1 MLTAKEI
8 RRRYLEFFAR
18 NGHDILPSG
27 PLIPPNDPTLLFT
40 NAGMVQFKKF
50 FLGEEV
56 RDVPRVTTS
65 QKCLRVSGKHNDLE
79 NVGRTARHHTFFEM
93 LGNFSF
99 GDYFKREAI
108 TWAWKFVTEELELPK
123 DRLWVT
129 VFRED
134 DEAAAIWQEVAGL
147 PAERI
152 VRMGE
157 KDNFWTMGDTGPC
170 GPCSEIYIDQGE
182 DMACGPD
189 CGIGKCDC
197 DRFLEIWN
205 LVFTQ
210 FDQHADGTRDRLA
223 RPNID
228 TGMGLE
234 RIAAVCQGKRSNF
247 DCDLFQDIIQYAA
260 ELAGVKY
267 SFSAPDT
274 NDVDTALR
282 VIADHA
288 RDAAFLIADGTLPS
302 NESRGY
308 VLRRLIRRAL
318 RFATLMGV
326 HEPFLYKVARKV
338 TEIMGED
345 YPELTEHADFIA
357 RAVHEEEQRFSLTLG
372 KGLALL
378 EDQLAELEKA
388 GDKVI
393 PGEFCFKLSDTYG
406 FPLDIITDVSE
417 KRGFSV
423 DVAGFEAHMAEQ
435 RRRARESQKKSGLL
449 GQDGSGS
456 SLFQQLADDGLQS
469 VFTGY
474 SGLNGQG
481 RIVAL
486 LDESGLSVEELPA
499 GQKGYVVTNQ
509 TPFYGESGGQAG
521 DTGRMEGP
529 DGAAR
534 VLDTQKPAPTLIVH
548 NIEVEQGLL
557 RIDQEVA
564 LSVEEDARMATAR
577 NHSCTH
583 LLHAAL
589 RSVLGTHVKQAG
601 SLVNSQRLRF
611 DFSHIAALTPE
622 ELAAVERQVNR
633 AIMADYPVCTKE
645 MKHDEAVAS
654 GAMALFNEKYGD
666 TVRVVSMGD
675 DAHTESVEL
684 CGGTHLSHT
693 GQAGSFLI
701 VSESGVAAGV
711 RRIEAVTGWNAY
723 DLAVAQR
730 AELHDLSALLKAKPG
745 QLAERVQA
753 LHSDVKK
760 LRKASEKAAASPA
773 TGADLVQKATEVNGV
788 KLLTAKLDGV
798 PVKALRDIMDD
809 VRSRIPSGVACLATV
824 EGEKVGL
831 LLYVSK
837 DLHGRFTAPALIKD
851 VAAPCGGSGGGRPDL
866 AQAGGTKA
874 DGVEAAFDVLRD
886 KIAG

>member
-27 PLIPPNDPTLLFT
+27 PLIPPTDPTLLFT

-123 DRLWVT
+123 ERLWVT

-274 NDVDTALR
+274 NDVDTPCA
-282 VIADHA
+282 
-288 RDAAFLIADGTLPS
+288 
-302 NESRGY
+302 
-308 VLRRLIRRAL
+308 
-318 RFATLMGV
+318 
-326 HEPFLYKVARKV
+326 
-338 TEIMGED
+338 
-345 YPELTEHADFIA
+345 
-357 RAVHEEEQRFSLTLG
+357 
-372 KGLALL
+372 
-378 EDQLAELEKA
+378 
-388 GDKVI
+388 
-393 PGEFCFKLSDTYG
+393 
-406 FPLDIITDVSE
+406 
-417 KRGFSV
+417 
-423 DVAGFEAHMAEQ
+423 
-435 RRRARESQKKSGLL
+435 
-449 GQDGSGS
+449 S
-456 SLFQQLADDGLQS
+456 SP
-469 VFTGY
+469 T
-474 SGLNGQG
+474 
-481 RIVAL
+481 
-486 LDESGLSVEELPA
+486 
-499 GQKGYVVTNQ
+499 T
-509 TPFYGESGGQAG
+509 
-521 DTGRMEGP
+521 
-529 DGAAR
+529 
-534 VLDTQKPAPTLIVH
+534 PAPPP
-548 NIEVEQGLL
+548 
-557 RIDQEVA
+557 
-564 LSVEEDARMATAR
+564 SSSPTAPCPPTR
-577 NHSCTH
+577 
-583 LLHAAL
+583 
-589 RSVLGTHVKQAG
+589 
-601 SLVNSQRLRF
+601 
-611 DFSHIAALTPE
+611 
-622 ELAAVERQVNR
+622 
-633 AIMADYPVCTKE
+633 
-645 MKHDEAVAS
+645 
-654 GAMALFNEKYGD
+654 
-666 TVRVVSMGD
+666 
-675 DAHTESVEL
+675 
-684 CGGTHLSHT
+684 
-693 GQAGSFLI
+693 
-701 VSESGVAAGV
+701 
-711 RRIEAVTGWNAY
+711 
-723 DLAVAQR
+723 
-730 AELHDLSALLKAKPG
+730 
-745 QLAERVQA
+745 
-753 LHSDVKK
+753 
-760 LRKASEKAAASPA
+760 AAATCCAAS
-773 TGADLVQKATEVNGV
+773 
-788 KLLTAKLDGV
+788 
-798 PVKALRDIMDD
+798 
-809 VRSRIPSGVACLATV
+809 S
-824 EGEKVGL
+824 
-831 LLYVSK
+831 
-837 DLHGRFTAPALIKD
+837 
-851 VAAPCGGSGGGRPDL
+851 AAPCASPRSWACTSPSCTRWP
-866 AQAGGTKA
+866 ARSPRSWARTTPN
-874 DGVEAAFDVLRD
+874 
-886 KIAG
+886 